1 MPRWTLR
8 HRTTAT
14 IVALVATGGL
24 AACSSSASN
33 GAAGEDARSKPIDDK
48 TAYLISCFDA
58 NAWCKA
64 FNARYKESLEEAG
77 IEVTLLQ
84 NGFDPVEEAQ
94 QFDQAISQRPGAI
107 AVFAADG
114 NAVVPSIKRAVA
126 ANIPVINLVA
136 PVSEEVRDDLA
147 LNLVEDA
154 ATNGRTLAN
163 HVAGLLDE
171 RGVEKARIL
180 ILNGVAT
187 QYQMIA
193 QWDAFEEELAVGSDA
208 EVVEKVDAQYDQAKA
223 ETLATQ
229 LFAKWQSRGGIDVVV
244 AANDAMLAGAIE
256 AGQKLGLKMGGDD
269 GIVTVSGGCFPVGYD
284 NIESGTQV
292 ASSTVTP
299 VPEADLYA
307 PMTIDLFAGETTAD
321 EALFQSE
328 IIDASNLDTL
338 GQSCL
343 Y

>member
-1 MPRWTLR
+1 MPTLPLR
-8 HRTTAT
+8 RRTAAAIAALTAT
-14 IVALVATGGL
+14 AGL
-24 AACSSSASN
+24 AACSSSASG

-64 FNARYKESLEEAG
+64 FNARYMESLEDAG

-136 PVSEEVRDDLA
+136 PVSEEVRGDLA

-154 ATNGRTLAN
+154 ATNGRTLAE
-163 HVAGLLDE
+163 HVMGLLED
-171 RGVEKARIL
+171 RGMDKARIL

-193 QWDAFEEELAVGSDA
+193 QWDAFEEELSAKPGL

-244 AANDAMLAGAIE
+244 AANDAMLAGGIE
-256 AGQKLGLKMGGDD
+256 AGQKLGLDMGGED
-269 GIVTVSGGCFPVGYD
+269 GILTVSGGCFPVGHD
-284 NIESGTQV
+284 NIEAGTQV

-307 PMTIDLFAGETTAD
+307 PATIDLFNGETTTD
-321 EALFQSE
+321 EVLFQSE
-328 IIDASNLDTL
+328 IIDASNLDTV